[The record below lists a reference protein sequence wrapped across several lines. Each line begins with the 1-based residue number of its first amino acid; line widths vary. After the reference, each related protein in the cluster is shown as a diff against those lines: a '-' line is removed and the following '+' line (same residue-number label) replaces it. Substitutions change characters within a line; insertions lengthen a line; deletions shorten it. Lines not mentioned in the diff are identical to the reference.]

1 MKYPYDL
8 RHQAGLALGLGIALI
23 VLGMLALYF
32 TTYSTIISVKI
43 IGWLFIFSGFIQ
55 IGHAFY
61 TRGWS
66 GFLLSLLVGII
77 SVFAGVITLLNPF
90 AGAITLTLLLA
101 IFFIVQGIMRIY
113 FALTKKFE
121 HWGWILFSGIL
132 SIVLGLMVLYQ
143 WPYSGLY
150 IIGIVVGVDL
160 IFNGWALIMLSSFA
174 RRAIK

>member
-8 RHQAGLALGLGIALI
+8 RKQAGLVLGLGIALI

-32 TTYSTIISVKI
+32 TTYSTLISVKI
-43 IGWLFIFSGFIQ
+43 LGWLFIFSGFIQ
-55 IGHAFY
+55 IGHALY
-61 TRGWS
+61 ARGWS
-66 GFLLSLLVGII
+66 GFLLPLLVGII
-77 SVFAGVITLLNPF
+77 SIMAGAITLLNPF

-101 IFFIVQGIMRIY
+101 IFFIAQGIVRIY
-113 FALTKKFE
+113 LALTKKFE
-121 HWGWILFSGIL
+121 HWAWILVSGIL
-132 SIVLGLMVLYQ
+132 SIILGIMVLYQ

-160 IFNGWALIMLSSFA
+160 IFNGWALVMLSSFA